1 MSNKKAIPF
10 VKWAGGKRQLLDKIS
25 ERLPREYNNYYEPFI
40 GGGALFFELSP
51 KNATI
56 NDFNEELINCYIQ
69 IKNNPK
75 ELIEILREHKERN
88 SKEYYLEI
96 RGLDRLDSF
105 SMLSD
110 IERSAR
116 IMYMLRVNFNG
127 LYRVN
132 SKNQF
137 NVPYGNY
144 SNPKIVDE
152 ELINSIS
159 DYLNSNEIKIM
170 SGDFE
175 DSLNTV
181 REGDFVYFDPPYIPL
196 NETSSF
202 TSYTHE
208 GFSYE
213 DQVRLRD
220 TVKKLTE
227 KGVKVM
233 VSNSSS
239 DLTIE
244 LYREFNIHYVDVTR
258 TNGGKSSSR
267 GVVKEVIITNY

>member
-1 MSNKKAIPF
+1 MNDKLEKLQPF
-10 VKWAGGKRQLLDKIS
+10 TKWTGGKRKLLSKLK
-25 ERLPREYNNYYEPFI
+25 ELLPADYNNYYEPFI
-40 GGGALFFELSP
+40 GGGALFFELAP

-75 ELIEILREHKERN
+75 ELIEVLRKHKERN

-96 RGLDRLDSF
+96 RGLDRLDTF
-105 SMLSD
+105 SNLSG
-110 IERSAR
+110 IERAAR

-159 DYLNSNEIKIM
+159 DYLNLNEIKII

-181 REGDFVYFDPPYIPL
+181 KEGDFVYFDPPYIPL
-196 NETSSF
+196 TETSSF

-213 DQVRLRD
+213 DQGR
-220 TVKKLTE
+220 
-227 KGVKVM
+227 
-233 VSNSSS
+233 
-239 DLTIE
+239 
-244 LYREFNIHYVDVTR
+244 
-258 TNGGKSSSR
+258 
-267 GVVKEVIITNY
+267 